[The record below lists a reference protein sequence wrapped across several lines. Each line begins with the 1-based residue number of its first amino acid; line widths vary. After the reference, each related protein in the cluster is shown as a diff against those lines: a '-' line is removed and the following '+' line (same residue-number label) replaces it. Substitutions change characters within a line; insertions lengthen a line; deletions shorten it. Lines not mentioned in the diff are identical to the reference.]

1 MTGRNYSLRPM
12 IKKSERSF
20 FCLRRIY
27 LPPYERTKVQPT
39 KLEGRVMVMEDAKIV
54 VGKMRNFISP
64 YYDPRMT
71 EIPKGLFLHLFK
83 HSGASLP
90 FRNRGGDFEAFN

>member
-1 MTGRNYSLRPM
+1 MMMKDS
-12 IKKSERSF
+12 
-20 FCLRRIY
+20 
-27 LPPYERTKVQPT
+27 
-39 KLEGRVMVMEDAKIV
+39 KIV

-90 FRNRGGDFEAFN
+90 FRNRGGDFEAFNWDGRRVSVGLFSLSSSSSLIA